1 MLQGWLADAV
11 LVAHFAFVI
20 FVSVGGL
27 GVLVRP
33 RWAALHVPCLLYGLG
48 VELVGWTCPLTPLEQ
63 QLRLR
68 AGEQGYAGGFV
79 EHYVGGVLYPADW
92 PAVRLWIGLS
102 LAALNLAIYGYL
114 VFRLRRGRPAG

>member
-1 MLQGWLADAV
+1 MLQGWLADVV

-27 GVLVRP
+27 LALLRP
-33 RWAALHVPCLLYGLG
+33 WWAALHVPCLLYGLG

-68 AGEQGYAGGFV
+68 AGEEGYTGGFV
-79 EHYVGGVLYPADW
+79 QHYVGGVLYPDDW
-92 PAVRLWIGLS
+92 PAVRLWLGAS
-102 LAALNLAIYGYL
+102 LAALNVAIYGYL
-114 VFRLRRGRPAG
+114 ILRRLRGRATG